1 LFESI
6 KDCEGHFKKKAQALQ
21 PRTIFIDQ
29 NEKSIGNVELER

>member
-1 LFESI
+1 MKICFS
-6 KDCEGHFKKKAQALQ
+6 KKEKTQALQ